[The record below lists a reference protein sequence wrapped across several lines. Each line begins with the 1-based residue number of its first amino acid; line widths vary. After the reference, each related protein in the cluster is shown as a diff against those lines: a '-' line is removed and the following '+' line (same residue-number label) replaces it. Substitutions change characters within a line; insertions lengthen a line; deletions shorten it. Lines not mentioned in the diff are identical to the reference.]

1 MRGVRRAIITV
12 GFLSLA
18 LLPIMAAVPPETATS
33 TLSPLPPAQM
43 PVAIAQPLGAM
54 EGGPLH
60 AVPGT
65 SRAHAMLPESGLL
78 VLVGSALLGLA
89 SVVRRTTHNH

>member
-1 MRGVRRAIITV
+1 MRVARRAIIAV

-18 LLPIMAAVPPETATS
+18 LLPLMAAVPPETAAS
-33 TLSPLPPAQM
+33 TLNALPPAQM

-54 EGGPLH
+54 NRGPL
-60 AVPGT
+60 VGVGWNT
-65 SRAHAMLPESGLL
+65 RAHAMLPESGLL

-89 SVVRRTTHNH
+89 SIVRRTTPNH

>member
-1 MRGVRRAIITV
+1 V

-18 LLPIMAAVPPETATS
+18 LLPIMAAVPPETAAS
-33 TLSPLPPAQM
+33 TLNALPLKAVPPAQM

-54 EGGPLH
+54 EGGPLA
-60 AVPGT
+60 AVPGAT
-65 SRAHAMLPESGLL
+65 RAHAMLPESGLL

-89 SVVRRTTHNH
+89 SVVRKTTNH

>member
-18 LLPIMAAVPPETATS
+18 LLPIMAAVPPETAAS
-33 TLSPLPPAQM
+33 TLNTLPPAQM

-54 EGGPLH
+54 E
-60 AVPGT
+60 V
-65 SRAHAMLPESGLL
+65 PESGLL

-89 SVVRRTTHNH
+89 SVVRRTTNP